1 MRDKQIFAGLLV
13 VVFVALLAAGYSL
26 DVIVTFMRPLLA
38 ILGF

>member
-1 MRDKQIFAGLLV
+1 MKDKQLFAALLV

-26 DVIVTFMRPLLA
+26 DAIVTFMRPLLA

>member
-1 MRDKQIFAGLLV
+1 MRDKQIFAALLV

-26 DVIVTFMRPLLA
+26 DTIVTVMRPLLA